1 MGTRNSKSK
10 KQTVFL
16 SHSSTNRRELLG
28 LKRLLDERSGKLID
42 FFLSSDS
49 ESIEHGSVW
58 PTAVKAA
65 LDRMDVMLVFVSQ
78 EALKSGW
85 TYFEAGYGL
94 RKLGVAPIYCLPG
107 TDKASLPPPCNLL
120 QNRNFH
126 SASDVR
132 DLIVGLNDAL
142 GAQINSAVSNEEFNR
157 IFRKPMLGQVRG
169 GPDLERIVSEI
180 QLTGTGSWNSM
191 KVFSEVCREKGMPDS
206 EHESGTVRC
215 STGLRLFVE
224 PPTMASESRLIDTSD
239 LGEDPK
245 EWSFE
250 AAELSRN
257 SYHFRIDDGV
267 SSLLKEI
274 IKDKSWGTLEEANL
288 YNVAAQ
294 KRNEELPRINEQRRT
309 APRHFTFSVSPRNT
323 GIPIGI
329 IDEWAKRVGTIE
341 DLSAHVDFCREIRFE
356 ERIQEISAKIHDS
369 PFSLGNG
376 GVLIWKQRVA
386 AELSQDR
393 WSEKKELKIK
403 ACDQHSLLPGE
414 FEIEDMILTMFEL
427 QLIDLI
433 GFKRSKRK

>member
-1 MGTRNSKSK
+1 MRTRNSKSK

-16 SHSSTNRRELLG
+16 SHSATNRRELLG

-94 RKLGVAPIYCLPG
+94 RKLGVAPIYCLPA
-107 TDKASLPPPCNLL
+107 TDKASLPPPFDLL
-120 QNRNFH
+120 QNRNLH

-132 DLIVGLNDAL
+132 DLIAGLNDAL
-142 GAQINSAVSNEEFNR
+142 GAQINTAVSNEEFNR
-157 IFRKPMLGQVRG
+157 IFRKPTLGQVRG
-169 GPDLERIVSEI
+169 GPELEKIVSEI
-180 QLTGTGSWNSM
+180 QLTGTGPSNSM
-191 KVFSEVCREKGMPDS
+191 ELFSEVCREKGMPDS
-206 EHESGTVRC
+206 EQERGTVRC
-215 STGLRLFVE
+215 STGLRFFVE
-224 PPTMASESRLIDTSD
+224 PPTLASESRLIDTSD
-239 LGEDPK
+239 LGEEPE
-245 EWSFE
+245 EWAFE
-250 AAELSRN
+250 AADLTRN
-257 SYHFRIDDGV
+257 SYFLRRDDGV
-267 SSLLKEI
+267 ADLLKEI
-274 IKDKSWGTLEEANL
+274 IKDKRWGSLEEAKL
-288 YNVAAQ
+288 YNAAAG
-294 KRNEELPRINEQRRT
+294 KRNAEVPEINKQRT
-309 APRHFTFSVSPRNT
+309 MAPRHFRFSISPRNAS
-323 GIPIGI
+323 IPMSI
-329 IDEWAKRVGTIE
+329 IDEWAKKVGVIK
-341 DLSAHVDFCREIRFE
+341 DLSANVDLRREIWLE

-369 PFSLGNG
+369 PFSLGDG

-386 AELSQDR
+386 AKFSRD
-393 WSEKKELKIK
+393 SMNDAKELQIK

-427 QLIDLI
+427 QLIDLS